1 MKILFVI
8 SNLEIGGTRRSL
20 LNLLSYMSNYD
31 VDLDLLVFSPYGAYE
46 NSVPDKIK
54 IIKGNLLMQ
63 GHFAEKKTLNHQYKL
78 LFYRA
83 IGSLGTR
90 VIGEDRFWDFVL
102 QKFSRDKIKDDY
114 DAVVG
119 FQEGFSNFFTS
130 FTHIKPRLIWIH
142 NDYNN
147 IPTYRTRNEEAY
159 LDINRI
165 FFVAETAKKSF
176 AKAFPSLE
184 SRMSVIKNIV
194 PIGDIRKKAQEEISE
209 EYYQKGKINLISVG
223 RIEKQKAFD
232 RIIGILQRLGEQRK
246 QINWIIVGE
255 GSQKN
260 IIQNML
266 FQNGFQ
272 DIVKFIGTRS
282 NPYPYMAK
290 ADLFVL
296 TSEYESQPMVIMES
310 LITGTP
316 VISTNFDSAYE
327 LLEDKKYGVIC
338 DNTEEGIANKLL
350 EVVNNPEILME
361 MKRYTSEFTYDNN
374 SIIEQIFNVISE
386 EKVAKKVGENENQ

>member
-1 MKILFVI
+1 MKLLFVI

-31 VDLDLLVFSPYGAYE
+31 VDLDLLIFSPYGAYE
-46 NSVPDKIK
+46 NSVPNKVK

-63 GHFAEKKTLNHQYKL
+63 GHFSERKTLNHKYKL

-83 IGSLGTR
+83 VGSMGAKI
-90 VIGEDRFWDFVL
+90 IGEDKFWDSIL
-102 QKFSRDKIKDDY
+102 KKFAKKKIKNDY

-119 FQEGFSNFFTS
+119 FQEGFSNFFTT
-130 FTHIKPRLIWIH
+130 FTDIEPRFIWMH

-147 IPTYRTRNEEAY
+147 IPRYRIRTENAY
-159 LDINRI
+159 LTVNQI

-184 SRMSVIKNIV
+184 NRMSVIKNIV
-194 PIGDIRKKAQEEISE
+194 PIDDIRRKAQEEISD
-209 EYYQKGKINLISVG
+209 EYYQKEKINLISVG

-232 RIIGILQRLGEQRK
+232 RIIGILNRMGERRNR
-246 QINWIIVGE
+246 INWIIVGE
-255 GSQKN
+255 GTQKN
-260 IIQNML
+260 KIENML

-272 DIVKFIGTRS
+272 NIVRFVGMKS

-310 LITGTP
+310 LIAGTP

-327 LLEDKKYGVIC
+327 LLEDKKYGIIC
-338 DNTEEGIANKLL
+338 DNTEEGVTEKLL
-350 EVVNNPEILME
+350 EIIESPEILRE
-361 MKRYTSEFTYDNN
+361 MKRHTSEFVYDND
-374 SIIEQIFNVISE
+374 SIIHQIFHV
-386 EKVAKKVGENENQ
+386 VNESKNG